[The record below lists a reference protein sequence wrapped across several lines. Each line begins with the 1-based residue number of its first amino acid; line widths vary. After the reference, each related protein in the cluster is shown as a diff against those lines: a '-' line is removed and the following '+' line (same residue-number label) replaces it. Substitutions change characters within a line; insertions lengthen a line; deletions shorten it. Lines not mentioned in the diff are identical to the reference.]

1 MRDTEF
7 ERAPDVQAILERL
20 LRGLELPHINAYRLL
35 CMRSRGS
42 RAGALARIW
51 SLPQVWQKA
60 LDIRAYYVIEVLAER
75 FDALSQE
82 EKEKVLI
89 HELLHIPKSFSGALL
104 PHSCRW
110 ARIDDRRVN
119 ALWRRYRE
127 NSAQSIAELRE

>member
-1 MRDTEF
+1 MEF
-7 ERAPDVQAILERL
+7 ERAPDVQAMLERL

-42 RAGALARIW
+42 RASAFARIW
-51 SLPQVWQKA
+51 SLPKIWQAA
-60 LDIRAYYVIEVLAER
+60 LDIKAYYVIEVLAEK

-89 HELLHIPKSFSGALL
+89 HELLHIPKNFSGAVL
-104 PHSCRW
+104 PHGH
-110 ARIDDRRVN
+110 RIDERKVN

-127 NSAQSIAELRE
+127 SMRHG